1 LSFKATYRTAA
12 YGGRSRSG
20 RAGRTNP
27 VPSMKY
33 ELALRAGGAELIG
46 GVDEVGVGAWA
57 GPVAVGVV
65 VLKPGTRLYKVRDSK
80 LVDPARRQ
88 WLAARVMERSLAWA
102 VAFSWPEEID
112 RLGLSL
118 AIKLAAERAIEG
130 LACRPD
136 AFLVD
141 GQWNFLNW
149 EPPPERRTSGSFISA
164 SPPCDSRTIVRG
176 DSESVSIAC
185 ASLIAKVRRDALMAM
200 LSSMYPYYRFDLN
213 KGYPSPFHKWAL
225 AAFGPSPVHRRLF
238 APVRKLAEEGTPGRL
253 LPAP

>member
-1 LSFKATYRTAA
+1 
-12 YGGRSRSG
+12 
-20 RAGRTNP
+20 
-27 VPSMKY
+27 MKY
-33 ELALRAGGAELIG
+33 ELALRAGGAELIA

-80 LVDPARRQ
+80 LVDPARRE
-88 WLAARVMERSLAWA
+88 WLAARVSERSLGWA

-118 AIKLAAERAIEG
+118 AIKRAAERAISNLG
-130 LACRPD
+130 CRPD

-141 GQWNFLNW
+141 GQWNFLKW
-149 EPPPERRTSGSFISA
+149 EPASERLAAGPSSS
-164 SPPCDSRTIVRG
+164 SKPCDSRTIVRG

-185 ASLIAKVRRDALMAM
+185 ASLIAKVRRDSLMTM

-225 AAFGPSPVHRRLF
+225 SAFGPCPVHRRLF
-238 APVRKLAEEGTPGRL
+238 APVRRLAEEGTVGRL
-253 LPAP
+253 LPDSGRSLRR